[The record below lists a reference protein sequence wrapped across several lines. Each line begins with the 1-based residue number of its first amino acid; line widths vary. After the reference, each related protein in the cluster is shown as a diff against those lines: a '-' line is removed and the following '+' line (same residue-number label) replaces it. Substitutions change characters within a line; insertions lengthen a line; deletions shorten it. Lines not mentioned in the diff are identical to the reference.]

1 MNPWLCKE
9 AAELSA
15 DSHGI
20 DGICTVFL
28 TEKAWKLFGAKRW
41 DPERAVPCSI
51 DGNFVQ
57 FFTTFGFFQVLRS
70 EGGIIR
76 KCVKL

>member
-1 MNPWLCKE
+1 MNPRRSKE

-20 DGICTVFL
+20 DRLCTVFL
-28 TEKAWKLFGAKRW
+28 TEKAWRLFGAKQM
-41 DPERAVPCSI
+41 DPERAVPCSV

-76 KCVKL
+76 KCIKL

>member
-1 MNPWLCKE
+1 MNPRRSKV
-9 AAELSA
+9 AEQSA
-15 DSHGI
+15 DAHGI
-20 DGICTVFL
+20 ESLCIVLL

-41 DPERAVPCSI
+41 DPERAVPCSV

-57 FFTTFGFFQVLRS
+57 FFTTIGFFQVLRS